1 MTPRHITLEKTR
13 ELREQIQVNFPDEPE
28 LLADM
33 MEGET
38 DLYEWMGWIEGKRLE
53 NDMLMDGLKKTQD
66 ALALRMKRFK
76 SRDGYFRN
84 MGAEMLHAAGI
95 GKVELPTA
103 TWSPTRVKPKR
114 IVVDEDALP
123 DDCVTVVRKPNMT
136 AINALP
142 EMPDGVSMDNGRDSV
157 VVRVK

>member
-13 ELREQIQVNFPDEPE
+13 ELREHIQANCPDEPE

-38 DLYEWMGWIEGKRLE
+38 DLYEWMGWIERKRLA
-53 NDMLMDGLKKTQD
+53 DSMLIEGLKKTQADLAARKKRLD
-66 ALALRMKRFK
+66 A
-76 SRDGYFRN
+76 RDKAWRN

-114 IVVDEDALP
+114 IVVDEGALP
-123 DDCVTVVRKPNMT
+123 DDCVKITREPDMA